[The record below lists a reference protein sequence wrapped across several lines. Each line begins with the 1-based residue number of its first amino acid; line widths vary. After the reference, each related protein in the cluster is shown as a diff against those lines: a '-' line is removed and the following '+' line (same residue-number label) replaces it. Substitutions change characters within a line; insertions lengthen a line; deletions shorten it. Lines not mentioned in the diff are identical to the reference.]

1 MNNKLILA
9 GAGTGKTSFIVD
21 EALKE
26 TDRVLITTFTIRCKD
41 EINKKIIEQ
50 KGYIP
55 KNIIVQTWFSFLLEH
70 GIMPYKRDL
79 GIINVN
85 GLCFIDG
92 KSGKKFT
99 TLNGEP
105 RYYAEK
111 EFLKYYFD
119 DSNRIYTDKL
129 AKLVLR
135 VNDASK
141 GLVFDRISLV
151 FKKIFID
158 EVQDMVGY
166 DLDIIKKLADSNSE
180 LVIVGDPRQNIYNTH
195 CDSKYDKYSN
205 GQIDQFIINE
215 CKKNK
220 FSIDI
225 ETLTTCYRC
234 YKDIVL
240 FLNEFYPE
248 YRSLNFVDDIPQC
261 SDQGIFVVR
270 SKDLNDYLKLYK
282 PIQLRYN
289 KRTQVA
295 EEYKSINYRNSKG
308 STYERTIIYPTCDLK
323 FYLKNGKKF
332 EKKSTKNSIYVALS
346 RAINSV
352 GIVYDGEILSS
363 LKIKVWKNP
372 IDF

>member
-1 MNNKLILA
+1 MNNKLMLA

-41 EINKKIIEQ
+41 EINEKIIKQ

-55 KNIIVQTWFSFLLEH
+55 KNIVVQTWFSFLLEH

-92 KSGKKFT
+92 KSGKKFIKS
-99 TLNGEP
+99 NGEP
-105 RYYAEK
+105 RYYGEK
-111 EFLKYYFD
+111 DFFKFYFD
-119 DSNRIYTDKL
+119 DSNRIYADKL
-129 AKLVLR
+129 AKLVLKIDE
-135 VNDASK
+135 VSG
-141 GLVFDRISLV
+141 GLVFNRISLV

-166 DLDIIKKLADSNSE
+166 DLDIIKKLADSNNE

-215 CKKNK
+215 CKKNR

-225 ETLTTCYRC
+225 DTLNTCYRC

-248 YRSLNFVDDIPQC
+248 YNSLNFVDDIPKC
-261 SDQGIFVVR
+261 SDQGIFIVR
-270 SKDLNDYLKLYK
+270 REDLNDYLKLYK

-289 KRTQVA
+289 KRTQVV

-308 STYERTIIYPTCDLK
+308 STYARTIIYPTGDLK
-323 FYLKNGKKF
+323 CYLKSGKKF
-332 EKKSTKNSIYVALS
+332 EKQSTKNAIYVALS
-346 RAINSV
+346 RAIDSV
-352 GIVYDGEILSS
+352 GIVYDDEFLGS
-363 LKIKVWKNP
+363 LKIKVWNNP
-372 IDF
+372 NL